1 MADKVCC
8 PGPVCG
14 SGTNNV
20 TAGGF
25 REAVCVHTNKVYDS
39 CKSKECLRDIR
50 VYLCREGQELLNS
63 GGIAAVKPRS
73 AELLCVKID
82 VERVQFNR
90 GFYSVDIRFFYKI
103 EVEVSCPVGRPR
115 IIDGLSV
122 FDKRVILFGSE
133 GGARIFSSR
142 YVEDGMD
149 VQLCTKSNL
158 PQAIVE
164 VVDPILL
171 DARVVSPETSCN
183 CCCCCLREVPNAL
196 CGCFGGD
203 DIVLDNQGYQLFVT
217 LGQFSIIRLERDIQL
232 LMPAYDICMPRRD
245 CSNSGTGEAQDPCSV
260 FANFEFPIDEFFPP
274 KMERSD
280 CCGCGCNPLQTLSGN
295 NSSCGCGNSNSN
307 NSCGC
312 GNANNSCGC
321 KSCN

>member
-14 SGTNNV
+14 NNNS

-25 REAVCVHTNKVYDS
+25 REAVCVHTTKVYDS
-39 CKSKECLRDIR
+39 CKSKECLRDLR
-50 VYLCREGQELLNS
+50 VYLCREGQELLNA
-63 GGIAAVKPRS
+63 GGIASVKPRS

-82 VERVQFNR
+82 VEKVQFNR
-90 GFYSVDIRFFYKI
+90 GFYTVDIRFFYKI

-142 YVEDGMD
+142 FIEDGMD
-149 VQLCTKSNL
+149 VQLCQNSNM
-158 PQAIVE
+158 PQAVVE

-171 DARVVSPETSCN
+171 DANIVSPETSCN
-183 CCCCCLREVPNAL
+183 CCCCALNEVPSSL
-196 CGCFGGD
+196 CRCFAGD
-203 DIVLDNQGYQLFVT
+203 DIVLDNRGFQLFVT

-232 LMPAYDICMPRRD
+232 LMPAFDICMPRRD
-245 CSNSGTGEAQDPCSV
+245 CSNSGTGGEQDPCAV

-274 KMERSD
+274 KQE
-280 CCGCGCNPLQTLSGN
+280 CPEFGPGCGCNTCGN
-295 NSSCGCGNSNSN
+295 NN

-312 GNANNSCGC
+312 GNNNSNTCGCGC
-321 KSCN
+321 K